1 MKAFKWIFLI
11 LLLTT
16 LGYLG
21 WHFLSPYSKTSP
33 MEAIPYDAVFVAE
46 TDNLFEAW
54 DRITTNKAWPKL
66 NQQPVFTGLEKGI
79 AMMDTIIRSNRQ
91 LSEFVGHRQVF
102 VSMHM
107 VTGSKYD
114 FAYVIDLRRISK
126 ILKLKDLIG
135 SFSTSTLN
143 VTRVKESSGDLFQ
156 IEMKKKGHKFYFY
169 FNNNLFVGSFS
180 RSIIEK
186 SMRESSDTNF
196 GTDNYFSEM
205 VSKTSNNGMF
215 RLYINYARLDD
226 YLKSMLIK
234 VDDNTREFTNSLRY
248 TGLNFD
254 MDKEGNISCDG
265 YTMINDSVTS
275 SLKAIINSGM
285 GNSSIEEVLP
295 SNFATTVSLCFSR
308 FTDYFDNMQE
318 SMRNTP
324 YAYDNYQKEIES
336 VENYLGISIRKN
348 FLDWIGDEITL
359 AQMEPLGLGKNNE
372 FAVLLKTRSVN
383 QARENLEFI
392 ARRIKNRTP
401 VKIED
406 VEYKGYTIQ
415 YLSVKGF
422 FKMLLGKYFQKLES
436 PYYILLGDYV
446 VFSNHPQVLKTI
458 IDAQAEESY
467 LEKRDGFPEFYSA
480 FGRRSNALVLLNTES
495 YLKTLQYTMRP
506 QTMQQI
512 NKNTSDLISY
522 PYAGFQL
529 SKEGDFFK
537 TRFYAYFND
546 KTIPEPV
553 SIDFEA
559 DSVAETDSTSVLVS
573 HWIVAADSYLLV
585 DLKQSVFTESYPEGS
600 KKVEFEVREGFRQG
614 NYREYH
620 ENGELK
626 VKGEYKND
634 KKQGTWRFYS
644 ATGKLIAKRVFKNG
658 ELVN

>member
-1 MKAFKWIFLI
+1 
-11 LLLTT
+11 
-16 LGYLG
+16 
-21 WHFLSPYSKTSP
+21 
-33 MEAIPYDAVFVAE
+33 
-46 TDNLFEAW
+46 
-54 DRITTNKAWPKL
+54 
-66 NQQPVFTGLEKGI
+66 
-79 AMMDTIIRSNRQ
+79 
-91 LSEFVGHRQVF
+91 
-102 VSMHM
+102 
-107 VTGSKYD
+107 
-114 FAYVIDLRRISK
+114 
-126 ILKLKDLIG
+126 
-135 SFSTSTLN
+135 
-143 VTRVKESSGDLFQ
+143 
-156 IEMKKKGHKFYFY
+156 
-169 FNNNLFVGSFS
+169 
-180 RSIIEK
+180 
-186 SMRESSDTNF
+186 
-196 GTDNYFSEM
+196 
-205 VSKTSNNGMF
+205 
-215 RLYINYARLDD
+215 
-226 YLKSMLIK
+226 
-234 VDDNTREFTNSLRY
+234 
-248 TGLNFD
+248 
-254 MDKEGNISCDG
+254 
-265 YTMINDSVTS
+265 
-275 SLKAIINSGM
+275 
-285 GNSSIEEVLP
+285 
-295 SNFATTVSLCFSR
+295 
-308 FTDYFDNMQE
+308 
-318 SMRNTP
+318 
-324 YAYDNYQKEIES
+324 
-336 VENYLGISIRKN
+336 
-348 FLDWIGDEITL
+348 
-359 AQMEPLGLGKNNE
+359 
-372 FAVLLKTRSVN
+372 
-383 QARENLEFI
+383 
-392 ARRIKNRTP
+392 
-401 VKIED
+401 
-406 VEYKGYTIQ
+406 
-415 YLSVKGF
+415 
-422 FKMLLGKYFQKLES
+422 
-436 PYYILLGDYV
+436 LGDYV